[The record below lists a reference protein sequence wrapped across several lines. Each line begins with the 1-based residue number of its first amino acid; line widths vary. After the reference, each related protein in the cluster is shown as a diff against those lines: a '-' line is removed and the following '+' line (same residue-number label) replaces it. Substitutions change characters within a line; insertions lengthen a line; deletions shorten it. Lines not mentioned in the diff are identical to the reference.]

1 VRQLE
6 KLYENIKLANY
17 QQRIYEGLKQIGGEI
32 AAFYLDGIKIYQ
44 SKLTT
49 KSYLLAHIAREI
61 ECGLR
66 DIFASDVKQK
76 KEKYP
81 TCGREKRENTH
92 IDEICRVIQV
102 DKESEFAKK
111 WHGLAKKFHKYAH
124 RHGPWKDPRNQKEFD
139 ALWEEFEKYILY
151 KLVGGYL
158 NLISRVDGIL
168 TMQTPTEE
176 VLGTLHN
183 LFKNKAISDYFFKN
197 LDHIEWFI
205 PLKEQNYFS
214 PKNAPGPE
222 EIEEEGVYRI
232 PQWNVLPYL
241 ERVSEKVN
249 IPGNEKYIAELLDII
264 RNVTQYHIDNY
275 RTWWYFVKILLNIPN
290 DKIPID
296 IIELIPTW
304 LDSKFKVTLP
314 EIEISTR
321 LLPKFLNSDNP
332 EDIKKAEKIIE
343 IITNI
348 KRVEGRPKTVVST
361 YRLIQVFK
369 KHGAKVG
376 EKCSENIIF
385 NIADKLKEIFKQESP
400 RSGPDGSYIW
410 FPSLFSDP
418 EVGLYEVKETLT
430 FILRDITLAKCSR
443 DLDAAKR
450 IFEKFL
456 GTEYQYCI
464 FKRIVLFVIGNRW
477 DSFKDKFW
485 EIIDAENGKL
495 FDDPYFE
502 PEIYNLL
509 KRNLSKFKDKE
520 KEKIKSIIEKGPQH
534 LPTGID
540 KQKYIAGWKQK
551 WYSVLKRDSYFAPLY
566 KKYKKISGIKK
577 EEFSFETKFETRVG
591 PDPSPLAKEEILR
604 MSNETL
610 SKFLKEFR
618 TKDSWKGPTVGGLAD
633 VLKEAVKQKPEK
645 FIEDLNPFLNTHYL
659 YVYKILDGIKEAW
672 NEKKLIEWSKLL
684 NFIEKYI
691 NREDFWNDKF
701 IIRDEE
707 WPASHANHRW
717 VVASVAELLQEGA
730 KNDIWA
736 FPEEYF
742 DQAKKIIFLMLEKL
756 TIEENKEEIHD
767 FVTHALNSAF
777 GKVITALI
785 FLALR
790 IARVNKK
797 KGIKEEVKW
806 SNDFRDKYN
815 ELLKKGVIEAYTL
828 LGQYMANLYYLDK
841 EWVKDKIKELKNKQG
856 TKCWEAFMDGYLFG
870 VRVYDE
876 LYRLMKSHYL
886 YSIEYNFKER
896 HMEERLIQHIAIEYL
911 RGHEDIDD
919 TESLFKKVLDTWKTE
934 YIKEII
940 SFFWIQRDYKE
951 DENIKEKIIN
961 FWRWIY
967 ENKYKEVETLTK
979 EDKEILSDLSKLT
992 VFLPKIDNESFNWL
1006 MTSAP
1011 YVHVNFNSPFFIEYL
1026 DNLKDKDSNSPKYVG
1041 KIFLKMLESFTPDYD
1056 QKHIRSI
1063 VENLYNSGQK
1073 AIAGKICNI
1082 YGSRGYEFLRDIYK
1096 KHQE

>member
-1 VRQLE
+1 MANKVFICHSSTDHEFVMALAERLKNDSLQVWIDDWE
-6 KLYENIKLANY
+6 IKVGDSIIQKIN
-17 QQRIYEGLKQIGGEI
+17 EGLQDSSFFIIVFSETSIKSEWVRRELSAALMKQLSNKDIKILPILLDLDPSSLPPLMMDIKAVKFQKDKISDSSYTELLKPIKNKQIADTLRE
-32 AAFYLDGIKIYQ
+32 YQ
-44 SKLTT
+44 
-49 KSYLLAHIAREI
+49 
-61 ECGLR
+61 
-66 DIFASDVKQK
+66 DIFF
-76 KEKYP
+76 
-81 TCGREKRENTH
+81 ENVEH
-92 IDEICRVIQV
+92 IDIILKKRRPTRQEV
-102 DKESEFAKK
+102 EF
-111 WHGLAKKFHKYAH
+111 L
-124 RHGPWKDPRNQKEFD
+124 
-139 ALWEEFEKYILY
+139 
-151 KLVGGYL
+151 L
-158 NLISRVDGIL
+158 NLIR
-168 TMQTPTEE
+168 QKKYE
-176 VLGTLHN
+176 
-183 LFKNKAISDYFFKN
+183 DYFFKKVTSIN
-197 LDHIEWFI
+197 WFDI
-205 PLKEQNYFS
+205 LNREEYFS
-214 PKNAPGPE
+214 PEQAPGPE

-241 ERVSEKVN
+241 ERVSEQVN
-249 IPGNEKYIAELLDII
+249 IPGNEKYIGELLDII
-264 RNVTQYHIDNY
+264 RNVTQYHIEHGKKLDNY
-275 RTWWYFVKILLNIPN
+275 YTWYYFVKILLNIPN
-290 DKIPID
+290 NKIQLD
-296 IIELIPTW
+296 IIDLIPVW
-304 LDSKFKVTLP
+304 LDSKFDATLP
-314 EIEISTR
+314 GTEIVTK
-321 LLPKFLNSDNP
+321 LLPKFLTDNP
-332 EDIKKAEKIIE
+332 DDIKKAEKIIE
-343 IITNI
+343 YVTAL
-348 KRVEGRPKTVVST
+348 KTVASNQGKTKSFVIDS
-361 YRLIQVFK
+361 YWLKEAFK
-369 KHGAKVG
+369 RYSETIG
-376 EKCSENIIF
+376 EKCSINVIKDLSEKIKTLLENKKDGAYRSF
-385 NIADKLKEIFKQESP
+385 YDEPEYLLGKPVEI
-400 RSGPDGSYIW
+400 
-410 FPSLFSDP
+410 
-418 EVGLYEVKETLT
+418 LT
-430 FILRDITLAKCSR
+430 FILKRVLLAKVRSNFAETKEILR
-443 DLDAAKR
+443 N
-450 IFEKFL
+450 F
-456 GTEYQYCI
+456 
-464 FKRIVLFVIGNRW
+464 
-477 DSFKDKFW
+477 FKDEYLYFPKMALFIIGQNIDRYSGLFW
-485 EIIDAENGKL
+485 EIMSTKTGVHIMANTLYFGDELRYLLEHLKGLTEEQRKILAEKIDETVRSLDFKEDQNRLKL
-495 FDDPYFE
+495 LHKQ
-502 PEIYNLL
+502 EIYKALSNDSYFKNLYEKMKQMTKVDVEL
-509 KRNLSKFKDKE
+509 GPAIGKVETQVGPGLSPLT
-520 KEKIKSIIEKGPQH
+520 KEKILKMPN
-534 LPTGID
+534 D
-540 KQKYIAGWKQK
+540 KIARF
-551 WYSVLKRDSYFAPLY
+551 LA
-566 KKYKKISGIKK
+566 
-577 EEFSFETKFETRVG
+577 SFK
-591 PDPSPLAKEEILR
+591 
-604 MSNETL
+604 
-610 SKFLKEFR
+610 
-618 TKDSWKGPTVGGLAD
+618 TKDLWRGPTVGGLAD
-633 VLKEAVKQKPEK
+633 VLKEAVKEKPEK
-645 FIEDLNPFLNTHYL
+645 FIEDLNPFLNTYYL